1 MKFGTSHTC
10 SVDLHAVSSNAPKK
24 LCDRYC
30 TGFFTPLEPGV
41 YYCDLTRHQGGG
53 SANPAVTP
61 AITTSV
67 LFETTFFV
75 RKQMFLDSERTILD
89 SASLNLKVDFTEFH
103 SHTQNVKLHEIW

>member
-1 MKFGTSHTC
+1 MPSRQAIPRSF
-10 SVDLHAVSSNAPKK
+10 VIA
-24 LCDRYC
+24 YC
-30 TGFFTPLEPGV
+30 TRFFTRLEHGV
-41 YYCDLTRHQGGG
+41 YYCDLIRHQGGG
-53 SANPAVTP
+53 SANPTVTP

-103 SHTQNVKLHEIW
+103 SHAQNV

>member
-1 MKFGTSHTC
+1 MPSRQAIPRSF
-10 SVDLHAVSSNAPKK
+10 VIA
-24 LCDRYC
+24 YC
-30 TGFFTPLEPGV
+30 IRFFTRLEHGV
-41 YYCDLTRHQGGG
+41 YYCDLIRHQGGG

-61 AITTSV
+61 ATTTSV

-103 SHTQNVKLHEIW
+103 SHAQNV